1 MAPEDIRWDLEDHGG
16 INQDGWAPSGPLRR
30 QPSNVG
36 MAGASRVRGRLSRNV
51 KDFAPLQ
58 NGITRIID
66 HIDIPN
72 TENVVIEVIISFF
85 KKSDIKRHLHIVFLS
100 VESFS
105 TQVER
110 VLSNPNLHEIE
121 KARKLLKVS

>member
-30 QPSNVG
+30 QPSNG
-36 MAGASRVRGRLSRNV
+36 GIPGASWVRGRLSRNV

-72 TENVVIEVIISFF
+72 TENVVIEVIISFL
-85 KKSDIKRHLHIVFLS
+85 KKSDIKRHLHIVFPSQLNIS
-100 VESFS
+100 
-105 TQVER
+105 QHR
-110 VLSNPNLHEIE
+110 WRGYYPIQICM
-121 KARKLLKVS
+121 KLKSQGNC